1 MLRCTIIIING
12 KQMRKHLTAV
22 NILLV
27 IILGAVVTYL
37 NKGFRVDDAL
47 IYYRYIENFING
59 DGLVYNIGEKFN
71 GLTSPLYI
79 YISIG
84 ISSLTRETVT
94 SQLVFN
100 GALLTGTSIVAVLIF
115 KKLGMENAG
124 FIFSLILITS
134 KYFYFVFGMET
145 NMFIFFAMLSIYFYV
160 NKSFLALSISGALLL
175 MTRGEGIFLLATLMY
190 FILKEDRNKLK
201 YYYLIPFAAAF
212 ISLIAIN
219 YLYYNQIFPHTLT
232 AKIAQGKSGLWGP
245 NSFLLG
251 AEYLKIM
258 FNSQPFY
265 ILFLVIALMIGII
278 FSYRKRI
285 IIIFCFYSF
294 LITIFYTALNIPNYH
309 WYYSPI
315 FLAFYAVISFG
326 IIKLASVIDFSS
338 HKIRSVLIIITF
350 MYAAITH
357 LETVRLLRNE
367 RPNVNYT
374 FIGEWF
380 RYNTPP
386 ETKIAAVEIGHIGW
400 YSKRYIID
408 ILGLT
413 NPFNADFVGRREFDK
428 WFEFY
433 KPDYIIIHD
442 PSWAHEQSVPKL
454 IEQGYY
460 VEVNPFY
467 LQGIKI
473 LKATDKLNKLKSN

>member
-1 MLRCTIIIING
+1 
-12 KQMRKHLTAV
+12 MRKHLTAI
-22 NILLV
+22 NIVLV
-27 IILGAVVTYL
+27 IILGAIVTYL

-71 GLTSPLYI
+71 ALTSPLYI

-84 ISSLTRETVT
+84 ISSITREIVI

-100 GALLTGTSIVAVLIF
+100 GVLLTGSAILAVLVF
-115 KKLGMENAG
+115 KKLGQEYEG
-124 FIFSLILITS
+124 FVFSLILITS

-145 NMFIFFAMLSIYFYV
+145 NMFIFFTMLSIYFYV
-160 NKSFLALSISGALLL
+160 NKQMFALSISCTLLL
-175 MTRGEGIFLLATLMY
+175 MTRGEGIFLIAVLLY
-190 FILKEDRNKLK
+190 YILREDRNKLK
-201 YYYLIPFAAAF
+201 FFYLTPFVVGF
-212 ISLIAIN
+212 VSLITVN
-219 YLYYNQIFPHTLT
+219 YLYYNQVFPHTLT

-251 AEYLKIM
+251 AEYLRIM
-258 FNSQPFY
+258 FNSQSFY
-265 ILFLVIALMIGII
+265 ILFIIISLMIGIT
-278 FSYRKRI
+278 FSYKKRI
-285 IIIFCFYSF
+285 IIILCTYGL
-294 LITIFYTALNIPNYH
+294 LITLFYTALNIPNYH

-326 IIKLASVIDFSS
+326 ITKLFSLINFSS
-338 HKIRSVLIIITF
+338 FKIRSALIVIIF
-350 MYAAITH
+350 IYAGITH
-357 LETVRLLRNE
+357 LEIVRLLRNE

-413 NPFNADFVGRREFDK
+413 NPFNADFVGKREFDK

-433 KPDYIIIHD
+433 KPDYIIIHE
-442 PSWAHEQSVPKL
+442 PHWAHEQSVPKL
-454 IEQGYY
+454 IDQGFYE
-460 VEVNPFY
+460 EVQPFY

-473 LKATDKLNKLKSN
+473 LKATDKIKLRDPY